1 MLRRDAVPR
10 EWRFELSD
18 VHGSFAWYELLTT
31 DMAAAKTFYGRVVGW
46 ETRDASAAF
55 PYTVFSAGKAE
66 IGGMMELPADAR
78 RMGATPR
85 WVGYVAVDDIDDTV
99 ERLRRL
105 GGAVFVPPTDSN
117 IGRVAIVADP
127 QTATFGLVSGLMQG
141 EAVTGSEPQ
150 PGQVGWRELFAAD
163 GNKAFAF
170 YRELF
175 GWQPAAR
182 EDDPLDSYQLV
193 AAGGRTIGG
202 IFTKLPRAPVPFWLY
217 YVNVSDIAVAAAR
230 VTEGGGRVVQ
240 GPMEL
245 FDGGWIARC
254 IDPQGAMFSMQGKS
268 SQSGIEPASTRELD
282 WATEW
287 GGFTSRGKVVA
298 KPQGTGRAGPKREVT

>member
-1 MLRRDAVPR
+1 M
-10 EWRFELSD
+10 
-18 VHGSFAWYELLTT
+18 
-31 DMAAAKTFYGRVVGW
+31 
-46 ETRDASAAF
+46 
-55 PYTVFSAGKAE
+55 
-66 IGGMMELPADAR
+66 
-78 RMGATPR
+78 
-85 WVGYVAVDDIDDTV
+85 
-99 ERLRRL
+99 
-105 GGAVFVPPTDSN
+105 
-117 IGRVAIVADP
+117 
-127 QTATFGLVSGLMQG
+127 
-141 EAVTGSEPQ
+141 TGSEPQ

-193 AAGGRTIGG
+193 AASGRTIGG

-245 FDGGWIARC
+245 FEGGWIARC
-254 IDPQGAMFSMQGKS
+254 IDPQGAMFSLQGKS
-268 SQSGIEPASTRELD
+268 SQSGSEPASTRELD

-298 KPQGTGRAGPKREVT
+298 KPQGAGAGPKREVT